1 MSGRYSILMKSRL
14 LLILQVYETACASG
28 LRREF
33 LERYARRA
41 AERLSNNA
49 RVIAPEEKAFWVDL
63 VEKQLGVA
71 LAREGP
77 DLLVMRRAP
86 QEVRA
91 ALSLKLC

>member
-1 MSGRYSILMKSRL
+1 M
-14 LLILQVYETACASG
+14 YETACAAG

-49 RVIAPEEKAFWVDL
+49 RLIAPEEKAFWIDL

-77 DLLVMRRAP
+77 DLLGMARAP
-86 QEVRA
+86 QEVRR
-91 ALSLKLC
+91 KLCSLLAEKSRQRLLIQPHDSR